1 MIILTRRLK
10 KKVKRTLKGVGISA
24 TAFMLIGVA
33 SSMQVFAENGIS
45 VKTEENAI
53 PVYKVKSGAET
64 ARTTLLEGIA
74 TTEEDIDESSLNVD
88 DSYVDLTQV
97 NVNTQ
102 GLQVVNL
109 KATVATDDTKQEV
122 NQTAV
127 VVVSNNEY
135 PTLKLKSD
143 EITIP
148 NDGAEH
154 YFLPEAYVSIIHDPA
169 TNSLPNLT
177 FEGADAVDT
186 KTDGYYTV
194 KYKATNSLGFS
205 TEKVLTVH
213 VETPQWVIDQREAE
227 VAEAQRQ
234 AEEAEQAR
242 IQAEKEEA
250 ERKQAEAQKQ
260 IEQNESITSGLQYSG
275 GSNPYSG
282 GWSNCTYGAWQA
294 LYNARGISLP
304 GLGNAS
310 EWYSNAASAG
320 YSVSSEPTAGG
331 IAVYRG
337 HVAYVD
343 AVNGDSVHIVEGGYS
358 GHYNERWV
366 SKYGTGTKSIIGYI
380 NV

>member
-1 MIILTRRLK
+1 MARRLK
-10 KKVKRTLKGVGISA
+10 KNVKRTLKGVGV
-24 TAFMLIGVA
+24 TAMALAAIGVTNN
-33 SSMQVFAENGIS
+33 MQVFAENQNS
-45 VKTEENAI
+45 VKINKNVI

-64 ARTTLLEGIA
+64 ARTTLLQGIA
-74 TTEEDIDESSLNVD
+74 TTEESIDESAVNID
-88 DSYVDLTQV
+88 DSYVDISQV
-97 NVNTQ
+97 DVNNQ

-109 KATVATDDTKQEV
+109 KATVATEDSTQDV

-135 PTLKLKSD
+135 PTLKLKTE

-154 YFLPEAYVSIIHDPA
+154 YFLPETYISMVHDTA

-177 FEGADAVDT
+177 FEGADTVDT

-194 KYKATNSLGFS
+194 KYKATNSLGYS

-213 VETPQWVIDQREAE
+213 VETPQWVIE
-227 VAEAQRQ
+227 QRQ
-234 AEEAEQAR
+234 AEAEQKAYEEEQAR
-242 IQAEKEEA
+242 IQAEKEAAEQAQKEA
-250 ERKQAEAQKQ
+250 EALVQQQEA
-260 IEQNESITSGLQYSG
+260 INSGLQYFG

-304 GLGNAS
+304 NLGNAS
-310 EWYSNAASAG
+310 QWYYNASAAG
-320 YSVSSEPTAGG
+320 YSVSGTPTAGG
-331 IAVYRG
+331 IAVYNG

-343 AVNGDSVHIVEGGYS
+343 SVSGDMVHIVEGGYS

-366 SKYGTGTKSIIGYI
+366 SAYGTGTKSIIGYI
-380 NV
+380 NL

>member
-1 MIILTRRLK
+1 MLGLMA
-10 KKVKRTLKGVGISA
+10 ISV
-24 TAFMLIGVA
+24 TN
-33 SSMQVFAENGIS
+33 SMQVFAESGNS
-45 VKTEENAI
+45 VKAEESAI

-64 ARTTLLEGIA
+64 VRKTLLQGIA
-74 TTEEDIDESSLNVD
+74 TTEEDIDESTVNVD
-88 DSYVDLTQV
+88 DSYVDISQI
-97 NVNTQ
+97 NMNDQ

-109 KATVATDDTKQEV
+109 KATVATEDSKREV

-127 VVVSNNEY
+127 VVISNNEY
-135 PTLKLKSD
+135 PTLKLKNE
-143 EITIP
+143 EITIA
-148 NDGAEH
+148 NDGADH
-154 YFLPEAYVSIIHDPA
+154 YFLPEVYVSMVHDTA
-169 TNSLPNLT
+169 TNSLPSLT

-194 KYKATNSLGFS
+194 KYKATNSLGYS

-213 VETPQWVIDQREAE
+213 VETPQWVIEQREAE
-227 VAEAQRQ
+227 AAEAQRQ
-234 AEEAEQAR
+234 AEEEAR

-250 ERKQAEAQKQ
+250 ERLQAEAQKQ
-260 IEQNESITSGLQYSG
+260 IEQNESITSALQYSG
-275 GSNPYSG
+275 GSNPYGG

-304 GLGNAS
+304 SLGNAS

-343 AVNGDSVHIVEGGYS
+343 SVSGDMVHIVEGGYS

>member
-1 MIILTRRLK
+1 MALLA
-10 KKVKRTLKGVGISA
+10 ISI
-24 TAFMLIGVA
+24 TNNL
-33 SSMQVFAENGIS
+33 QVFAENENSAKI
-45 VKTEENAI
+45 EENSI
-53 PVYKVKSGAET
+53 PVYKIKSCAET
-64 ARTTLLEGIA
+64 AKNTLLQGIV
-74 TTEEDIDESSLNVD
+74 TTDETIDANTVNAD
-88 DSYVDLTQV
+88 DSYVDISQV
-97 NVNTQ
+97 DVFNQ

-109 KATVATDDTKQEV
+109 KATVATEDSKQEV

-135 PTLKLKSD
+135 PTLKLKTE

-154 YFLPEAYVSIIHDPA
+154 YFLPETYISMIHDSA

-177 FEGADAVDT
+177 FEGAGSVDT

-205 TEKVLTVH
+205 TEKILTVH
-213 VETPQWVIDQREAE
+213 VETPQWVIEKQEAE
-227 VAEAQRQ
+227 AAEAQRQ

-250 ERKQAEAQKQ
+250 ERLQAEAQKQ
-260 IEQNESITSGLQYSG
+260 LEENEAITSGLQYSG
-275 GSNPYSG
+275 GSNPYNG

-294 LYNARGISLP
+294 LYNARGIALP
-304 GLGNAS
+304 GFGNAS
-310 EWYSNAASAG
+310 SWYSSAASAG
-320 YSVSSEPTAGG
+320 YAVSSEPTAGG
-331 IAVYRG
+331 IAVYNG

-343 AVNGDSVHIVEGGYS
+343 SVNGDSVHIVEGGYS

-380 NV
+380 NL

>member
-1 MIILTRRLK
+1 MLGLIA
-10 KKVKRTLKGVGISA
+10 ISA
-24 TAFMLIGVA
+24 TN
-33 SSMQVFAENGIS
+33 SMQVFAENGNSIK
-45 VKTEENAI
+45 VEESAI

-64 ARTTLLEGIA
+64 IRKTLLQGIA
-74 TTEEDIDESSLNVD
+74 TTEENIDESTVNVD
-88 DSYVDLTQV
+88 DSYVDISQI
-97 NVNTQ
+97 NVNDQ

-109 KATVATDDTKQEV
+109 KATVVTEDSKQEV

-135 PTLKLKSD
+135 PTLKLKTE
-143 EITIP
+143 EITIA
-148 NDGAEH
+148 NDGADH
-154 YFLPEAYVSIIHDPA
+154 YFLPEVYVSMVHDTA
-169 TNSLPNLT
+169 TNSLPSLM

-194 KYKATNSLGFS
+194 KYKATNSLGYS

-213 VETPQWVIDQREAE
+213 VETPQWVIEQREAE
-227 VAEAQRQ
+227 AAEAQRQ

-250 ERKQAEAQKQ
+250 EKLQAETQKQ
-260 IEQNESITSGLQYSG
+260 IEQNESITSALQYSG
-275 GSNPYSG
+275 GSNPYGG

-304 GLGNAS
+304 NLGNAS
-310 EWYSNAASAG
+310 EWYSNAAAAG
-320 YSVSSEPTAGG
+320 YSVSDTPTVGG

-343 AVNGDSVHIVEGGYS
+343 AVNGDSVHIVEGGFS

-366 SKYGTGTKSIIGYI
+366 SIYGTGTKSTIGYI